1 MFMPRHALGVAFLS
15 LFLAGC
21 AQCPPVWAS
30 TLSDDETGWLAA
42 GVAGTTFIDANAE
55 RLALTR
61 AVRVLADRLG
71 VDVEAR
77 LSVMRVNGDLFVE
90 ARGKEGEIT
99 DFSSLEVLDLRECD
113 EHVHVL
119 VRLPRP

>member
-1 MFMPRHALGVAFLS
+1 MFMPRHALGVALLS

-61 AVRVLADRLG
+61 AVRVLADRLDTTPSG
-71 VDVEAR
+71 STVTLPF
-77 LSVMRVNGDLFVE
+77 LSLKLSANQSSPAPLAIEIKVSSGSTRRTQM
-90 ARGKEGEIT
+90 GKWWQYW
-99 DFSSLEVLDLRECD
+99 S
-113 EHVHVL
+113 
-119 VRLPRP
+119 

>member
-1 MFMPRHALGVAFLS
+1 MPRHALGVAFLS

-21 AQCPPVWAS
+21 AQCPPIWAS

-42 GVAGTTFIDANAE
+42 GVAGTTFVDVDAE

-61 AVRVLADRLG
+61 AVRLLADRLG
-71 VDVEAR
+71 VDVEVR
-77 LSVMRVNGDLFVE
+77 LSVMHVNGDLFVE
-90 ARGKEGEIT
+90 ARGEGGEVT
-99 DFSSLEVLDLRECD
+99 DLLSLELVDLRECND
-113 EHVHVL
+113 HVHVL

>member
-1 MFMPRHALGVAFLS
+1 MFTPRYAFVVAFLS

-42 GVAGTTFIDANAE
+42 GVAGTTFVDADAE

-61 AVRVLADRLG
+61 AVRLLADRLG
-71 VDVEAR
+71 IDVETR
-77 LSVMRVNGDLFVE
+77 LSVMHVNGELFVE
-90 ARGKEGEIT
+90 ARGEGGEII
-99 DFSSLEVLDLRECD
+99 DFSSLELVDLRECD
-113 EHVHVL
+113 DHVHVL